1 MPSLAVFLGIFASFG
16 GFLFGYDT
24 GYIAGCKEMQSF
36 LRVYG
41 DLQADGTFKLSTG
54 TDSLITSILSAGTFV
69 GALAASTIG
78 DWLGRRLGI
87 AIYVAVFSVGVA
99 LQTGGT
105 SLGAFAAG
113 RVLAGLGV
121 GGTSVLV
128 PVYQAECAPRH
139 IRGMIVS
146 GYQWFITVGLLIAA
160 IVVDQTKDHTGKS
173 AYQIPIGIQFVWG
186 AILAFG
192 LIILPES
199 PRWLLFKGR
208 EEAARASLARLASA
222 DVSSDAVSKEYDE
235 ILATLEEE
243 RKSGG
248 GSWSDCLRMGPQRTF
263 QRIITGMILQAFTQ
277 LSGINFIFYYG
288 TSFFTASGISNPF
301 LITIATNVV
310 NVGMTIP
317 GILLVDRL
325 GRRPMLLYGSAGMA
339 ISQIIVAAVG
349 VARPITDQ
357 AAQKVLVAFVC
368 IFIAHFASC
377 MAPLSWIITSE
388 LPPYA
393 LRTKSM
399 SLSTASNWIFNFAIG
414 YATPYLVNTGPGNVG
429 LKTNVFWIWGGCC
442 LACFFFTYFMIPET
456 KQLSLEQIDLLYLNA
471 TPRTSNS
478 YRKELINGGIHRMR
492 SGRLSVSEKGAGA
505 VVHVDEPTYTK
516 PEEV

>member
-1 MPSLAVFLGIFASFG
+1 MPYHLRRPPFAAHIPLVVDIS
-16 GFLFGYDT
+16 FGYDT
-24 GYIAGCKEMQSF
+24 GYIAGCKEMESF
-36 LRVYG
+36 LGVYG
-41 DLQADGTFKLSTG
+41 DLQADGTYKLSTG
-54 TDSLITSILSAGTFV
+54 TDSLITSILSAGTFI

-87 AIYVAVFSVGVA
+87 AIYVLVFSAGVA

-105 SLGAFAAG
+105 SIGAFAAG

-128 PVYQAECAPRH
+128 PVYQAECAPRR

-146 GYQWFITVGLLIAA
+146 GYQWFITVGLLVAA
-160 IVVDQTKDHTGKS
+160 VVVDQTKGHKGKS

-186 AILAFG
+186 AILAGG
-192 LIILPES
+192 LLVLPES
-199 PRWLLFKGR
+199 PRWLLYKGR
-208 EEAARASLARLASA
+208 EEAARASLARLASQ
-222 DVSSDAVSKEYDE
+222 DPDSEAVSAEYDE
-235 ILATLEEE
+235 IVATLENEH
-243 RKSGG
+243 KTGG
-248 GSWSDCLRMGPQRTF
+248 GRWADCLRQGPHRVF
-263 QRIITGMILQAFTQ
+263 QRIVTGMLLQAFSQ

-317 GILLVDRL
+317 GMLLVDRL

-339 ISQIIVAAVG
+339 VSQLIVAAVG

-377 MAPLSWIITSE
+377 MAPLSWIVTSE

-399 SLSTASNWIFNFAIG
+399 SLSTASNWI
-414 YATPYLVNTGPGNVG
+414 L
-429 LKTNVFWIWGGCC
+429 
-442 LACFFFTYFMIPET
+442 
-456 KQLSLEQIDLLYLNA
+456 
-471 TPRTSNS
+471 
-478 YRKELINGGIHRMR
+478 
-492 SGRLSVSEKGAGA
+492 
-505 VVHVDEPTYTK
+505 
-516 PEEV
+516 

>member
-24 GYIAGCKEMQSF
+24 GYIAGCKEMKAF

-41 DLQADGTFKLSTG
+41 DLQADRTYKLSTG

-78 DWLGRRLGI
+78 DRVGRRLGI
-87 AIYVAVFSVGVA
+87 ALYVAVFSVGVA

-105 SLGAFAAG
+105 NLGTFAAG

-128 PVYQAECAPRH
+128 PVYQAECAPRR

-160 IVVDQTKDHTGKS
+160 IVVDQTKNHTGKS

-192 LIILPES
+192 LLILPES
-199 PRWLLFKGR
+199 PRWLLYKGR
-208 EEAARASLARLASA
+208 DDAARASLARLASA
-222 DVSSDAVSKEYDE
+222 DVSSDTVTKEYDE
-235 ILATLEEE
+235 IRATLEEE
-243 RKSGG
+243 FKHGG
-248 GSWSDCLRMGPQRTF
+248 GRWSDCLRQGTQRTF

-317 GILLVDRL
+317 GMLLVDRV
-325 GRRPMLLYGSAGMA
+325 GRRPMLLYGSMGMA
-339 ISQIIVAAVG
+339 VSQLIVAAVG
-349 VARPITDQ
+349 VARPTTDQ

-414 YATPYLVNTGPGNVG
+414 YATPYLVNTGPGNAG

-471 TPRTSNS
+471 TPRTSNK
-478 YRKELINGGIHRMR
+478 YRKELIDGGIHRMGG
-492 SGRLSVSEKGAGA
+492 GRLSVSKQGAGGD
-505 VVHVDEPTYTK
+505 VHIDTSYGKAEDA
-516 PEEV
+516 